1 MRSIREKVPFSW
13 ENGVRK
19 TNRLRAKGTC
29 QVKRFARKNKRQKD
43 PRIVLGAPEGRI
55 TPRAGLHLVAKL
67 DRLLSI
73 GRTISQTAPSVKR
86 RRRGLSLGEV
96 VVSLAEMMLSG
107 GDFLVDLD
115 HQRND
120 AAGLQLRAVP
130 EVPASTTAIGIGK
143 RFDAEVRRGVERANA
158 RWSYAH
164 SRCW

>member
-13 ENGVRK
+13 DNGVRK
-19 TNRLRAKGTC
+19 TNGLRAKGTC

-96 VVSLAEMMLSG
+96 VVSLAEMIEPPRVGRTPRTSLSG
-107 GDFLVDLD
+107 G
-115 HQRND
+115 
-120 AAGLQLRAVP
+120 GC
-130 EVPASTTAIGIGK
+130 SYGK
-143 RFDAEVRRGVERANA
+143 GTDDSPVHG
-158 RWSYAH
+158 
-164 SRCW
+164 